1 MSAYSITRAH
11 AWGVLLVSNLTFGSS
26 VVMAQNAPR
35 LPDLS
40 SYACGAPA
48 QAQETR
54 HIGQVIRGTYHE
66 WYESYAGTGSSQ
78 RLTCI
83 SVVQPRAQQLSVDE
97 AKGFLGASFAV
108 GAPTAD
114 APEQDPNAAARALAE
129 TETAERIP
137 VEPLK
142 RIRELA
148 ADTAETRS
156 ATDASQPPLPA
167 SKIFTGAAETLQGAL
182 KFAPAERSA
191 APATAGVDD
200 RQPVSSTAA
209 YPWNTLAYFTATY
222 PAGGSFR
229 CSATLV
235 SPYVAVTAGH
245 CVHNASR
252 GGYIAS
258 GRIYPG
264 QRQNTLGDGN
274 AVRPYGSKADIA
286 SVQTTA
292 QWTQMSGADSYPVT
306 DYRYDYAA
314 VQFQTPFTHTT
325 TFMPVLYGNT
335 GGPISS
341 AGYPGTVQGQS
352 AYGLWTSDG
361 AETSR
366 SSSSYRY
373 QHVREFAVD
382 ASGGNSGGAFFYTD
396 PNTGQRYLVGSLSY
410 GDELNDRSG
419 GPWYDS
425 WNQGLIASWVAWV
438 PGRETIA
445 SSTSGLRVASV
456 FSSAQPE
463 MMSYLRFYNAGGTA
477 GTVDV
482 TLADYET
489 GALLATW
496 RSPSLPAGSARQFS
510 IAEVEADASSPF
522 TKPLVYSLSVR
533 PTFTGSFQNILW
545 RKADMTLTNLS
556 TCDAQQRSPT
566 VLTNIHSSLLD
577 GGYPSGVVI
586 HNTSANTINPS
597 FGIYNA
603 QTGLRLGTYTTS
615 IAPNSQRIVTIG
627 NLEAAAGVSPAG
639 VYHYNIKADSSFT
652 GYLQH
657 LLNNRAARLISD
669 MTETCALSP

>member
-1 MSAYSITRAH
+1 MLAFLPCARLRAVLLASALTVVASAAH
-11 AWGVLLVSNLTFGSS
+11 A
-26 VVMAQNAPR
+26 AR

-40 SYACGAPA
+40 AYACSAA
-48 QAQETR
+48 AQETR

-66 WYESYAGTGSSQ
+66 WYESYAGTGTAQ

-83 SVVQPRAQQLSVDE
+83 SIVQPRAQQLSADE
-97 AKGFLGASFAV
+97 ARSFLTAAFAV
-108 GAPTAD
+108 GIPTAT
-114 APEQDPNAAARALAE
+114 APENDPAALKRALAE
-129 TETAERIP
+129 AEDVERIP

-142 RIRELA
+142 GIRERTA
-148 ADTAETRS
+148 ESAETRS
-156 ATDASQPPLPA
+156 GSDTAQPPLPA
-167 SKIFTGAAETLQGAL
+167 SKIFTDVSEAPRGAM

-200 RQPVSSTAA
+200 RQPVTSTTE

-222 PAGGSFR
+222 PSGGSFR

-245 CVHNASR
+245 CVHNANR
-252 GGYIAS
+252 GGYINS

-264 QRQNTLGDGN
+264 QRQDTLGDGG
-274 AVRPYGSKADIA
+274 ATRPYGSKSDIA
-286 SVQTTA
+286 AVQTTA

-314 VQFQTPFTHTT
+314 VQFQTPFTHTS

-335 GGPISS
+335 TVPVTS
-341 AGYPGTVQGQS
+341 AGYPGTVQGRS
-352 AYGLWTSDG
+352 AFGLWRNDG
-361 AETSR
+361 AETNR
-366 SSSSYRY
+366 SMSYRNN
-373 QHVREFAVD
+373 HVREFAVD

-396 PNTGQRYLVGSLSY
+396 AVTDQRYLVGSLSY
-410 GDELNDRSG
+410 GDELSDRSG
-419 GPWYDS
+419 GPWYDG
-425 WNQGLIASWVAWV
+425 WNQGLIASWIAWV
-438 PGRETIA
+438 PGKETIA

-456 FSSAQPE
+456 FSSTQPE
-463 MMSYLRFYNAGGTA
+463 MMSYLRFYNAGSTA

-510 IAEVEADASSPF
+510 ITEVEADASVPF
-522 TKPLVYSLSVR
+522 AKPLVYSLSVR

-545 RKADMTLTNLS
+545 RKFDMTLTNLS
-556 TCDAQQRSPT
+556 TCDAQQRTPT
-566 VLTNIHSSLLD
+566 VLTNVHSSLMD
-577 GGYPSGVVI
+577 GGYPSGIVI
-586 HNTSANTINPS
+586 HNTSANTINPR
-597 FGIYNA
+597 FGIFHA
-603 QTGLRLGTYTTS
+603 QTGQRLGTYATTV
-615 IAPNSQRIVTIG
+615 APNSQRIVSIG
-627 NLEAAAGVSPAG
+627 NLEVAAGISAAG
-639 VYHYNIKADSSFT
+639 VYHYNIKADTSFS

-657 LLNNRAARLISD
+657 LLNNKNARLITD